1 MAQDKNDTYR
11 TDGKDTT
18 MTGSDIPG
26 GDGTISD
33 EDMDQIS
40 GGRKGAKTGQD
51 HSTENRENMIPT
63 SGVGAI
69 QNSSDTTSDI
79 AHIEGENE

>member
-18 MTGSDIPG
+18 ETGSDIPG

-33 EDMDQIS
+33 EDVNAIS
-40 GGRKGAKTGQD
+40 GGKKGAKTGQD
-51 HSTENRENMIPT
+51 HSTENRENMLPT

-69 QNSSDTTSDI
+69 QDSSDTSTDI
-79 AHIEGENE
+79 YHAADDEE